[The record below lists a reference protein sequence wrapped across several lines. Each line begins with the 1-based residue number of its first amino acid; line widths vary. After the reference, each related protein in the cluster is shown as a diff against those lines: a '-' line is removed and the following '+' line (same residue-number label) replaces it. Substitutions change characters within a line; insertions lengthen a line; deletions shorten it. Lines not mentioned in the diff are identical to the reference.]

1 MMWKKILLLI
11 GILMAFTILVAP
23 PAVSAQNT
31 SANTIYFIPQ
41 HGVIQEPS
49 NNITAQV
56 RANLNADSP
65 INVWQTNII
74 FDPACVS
81 VIDVTYPAGEGW
93 DPAAPWG
100 WSSGEIKIGNIRQ
113 NCGDVGSDILLANL
127 TIHCEQW
134 GCTSLLNFSGIVNV
148 ARFIG
153 CTETLQKYHAAWING
168 TVTIETGEQNGEEP
182 HAPKNGNSRGRGASQ
197 PSPSPTFTPT
207 ATSTPTE
214 TPTFAPTFTPSA
226 SATPAQ
232 TPSSTIPPPTTIEQ
246 KRILML
252 VIGLM
257 AGSIMAIIIYVV
269 FKLREK

>member
-11 GILMAFTILVAP
+11 GILMAFTILVVP

-31 SANTIYFIPQ
+31 SVNTIYFIPQ

-127 TIHCEQW
+127 TIHCEQR

-153 CTETLQKYHAAWING
+153 CTETLQMYHATWING
-168 TVTIETGEQNGEEP
+168 TVTIETEEQKGSS
-182 HAPKNGNSRGRGASQ
+182 KGRGASQ
-197 PSPSPTFTPT
+197 PTPSPTPTSTATPT
-207 ATSTPTE
+207 PTVTATPT
-214 TPTFAPTFTPSA
+214 PTLAPTFTPSA
-226 SATPAQ
+226 SPTPTPAQ
-232 TPSSTIPPPTTIEQ
+232 TPSSTTLPPTTIEQ

-257 AGSIMAIIIYVV
+257 AGSIMAIIIYTS
-269 FKLREK
+269 FKLRKK